1 MALVASTK
9 GYTLNPKRTK
19 LMIRFSSLAIAGAC
33 ALTLSAAA
41 DSAKYETV
49 NAEFSY
55 DIRLLDS
62 ETGATDV
69 FKQIVREANKACRIR
84 APFAGRSLVDKVCQ
98 KDLVF
103 KAVAAI
109 DNDRLNKVYAAS
121 SMKIDAP
128 KRAIELASL

>member
-1 MALVASTK
+1 
-9 GYTLNPKRTK
+9 
-19 LMIRFSSLAIAGAC
+19 MIRFSSLVLAGAC

-49 NAEFSY
+49 NAEFSI
-55 DIRLLDS
+55 DKRLLDS

-69 FKQIVREANKACRIR
+69 FMQIVREANKACRIR
-84 APFAGRSLVDKVCQ
+84 APFAGRRLVDKVCQ

-103 KAVAAI
+103 KAVATI
-109 DNDRLNKVYAAS
+109 DNERLNKVYAAS